1 MSSTRGTRLTYAGLN
16 ALAKCQQDKELHF
29 TRVVMGDG
37 TISEDQD
44 IRQLSGLV
52 SPRLVLP
59 IKSIKIT
66 GTGTTVLETELKNT
80 NLEKGFMAREVGIFI
95 IDPDTLTKTESG
107 GKTTYNG
114 TEILY
119 AVRNTGNDSDYVPAG
134 GGSDVWNIL
143 YDVVTVIDQAEN
155 VTANINGDVAY
166 LTRVDFAEH
175 EDSSSP
181 HPNFM
186 RMGDEVST
194 ADYIA
199 CDYKAPGDKINY
211 ISAGNLKTQILGDM
225 SDMPTLQA
233 RVRQLERENENL
245 ALKMEAENLMPD
257 CNMLLAENFV
267 QPDSIDRFSV
277 QVTSCAAGD
286 DSVDVVSNYGIITG
300 SWYWITDEIHAEY
313 VQVKSVIR
321 NGSIYR
327 VILSQKLEQ
336 TYQIEKTKIYR
347 TTAWINDS
355 GTVYGSGDVKGVN
368 YSPKVTWRGTTEGGT
383 AESNVKLETTQDKAD
398 NFKTDRIGGSV
409 VFSANGLVSFG

>member
-80 NLEKGFMAREVGIFI
+80 NLDKGFIAREVGIFI
-95 IDPDTLTKTESG
+95 YDPDTVTKKEVD
-107 GKTTYNG
+107 GKTVYDG

-119 AVRNTGNDSDYVPAG
+119 AVRNTGDNSDYVPAG
-134 GGSDVWNIL
+134 GGSDVWNVI
-143 YDVVTVIDQAEN
+143 YDIVTVIDQAEN

-211 ISAGNLKTQILGDM
+211 ISADHLKTQILGNM

-233 RVRQLERENENL
+233 RVRQLERENTNL
-245 ALKMEAENLMPD
+245 ALRMEAEGMMPD
-257 CNMLLAENFV
+257 CNMLLAENFA
-267 QPDSIDRFSV
+267 QPDSVDQLSIK
-277 QVTSCAAGD
+277 VTSCAAGD
-286 DSVDVVSNYGIITG
+286 DSIDLERLYGVITG
-300 SWYWITDEIHAEY
+300 SWYWITDGVNDEFI
-313 VQVKSVIR
+313 QVKSCIK
-321 NGSIYR
+321 NGSVYR
-327 VILSQKLEQ
+327 IIAAQKLVN
-336 TYQIEKTKIYR
+336 TYDLANTYIYR
-347 TTAWINDS
+347 TTADIS
-355 GTVYGSGDVKGVN
+355 TGTALGAGDKRGFV
-368 YSPKVTWRGTTEGGT
+368 YSPLFEWAGAT
-383 AESNVKLETTQDKAD
+383 ANTSKDISLETTQDKAD
-398 NFKTDRIGGSV
+398 TFDITTASCSV
-409 VFSANGLVSFG
+409 TFDANGLVSIS

>member
-166 LTRVDFAEH
+166 VTRVDFNDH
-175 EDSSSP
+175 ESAVSP

-186 RMGDEVST
+186 RAGNEVNT
-194 ADYIA
+194 AAYIN
-199 CDYKAPGDKINY
+199 CDYTAPGDKINY
-211 ISAGNLKTQILGDM
+211 ISADHLKTQILGDM

-233 RVRQLERENENL
+233 RVRQLERENANL
-245 ALKMEAENLMPD
+245 ALKMEAENKMPD
-257 CNMLLAENFV
+257 CNMLLAENFKE
-267 QPDSIDRFSV
+267 PDSIDTLSIK
-277 QVTSCAAGD
+277 VTSCAAGD
-286 DSVDVVSNYGIITG
+286 DSIDLERLYGVITG
-300 SWYWITDEIHAEY
+300 SWYWIADGVNDEFI
-313 VQVKSVIR
+313 QVKSCIK
-321 NGSIYR
+321 NGSVYR
-327 VILSQKLEQ
+327 IITAQKLLN
-336 TYQIEKTKIYR
+336 TYDLANTYIYR
-347 TTAWINDS
+347 TTADIS
-355 GTVYGSGDVKGVN
+355 MGEALGAGDKRGFV
-368 YSPKVTWRGTTEGGT
+368 YSPSFQWAGAMANTSKDI
-383 AESNVKLETTQDKAD
+383 LFQMTQDKAD
-398 NFKTDRIGGSV
+398 TFDVDCTGGSI
-409 VFSANGLVSFG
+409 VFGADGLASIA

>member
-186 RMGDEVST
+186 RMGNEVNT
-194 ADYIA
+194 ANYINCDYIA
-199 CDYKAPGDKINY
+199 PGKKINY
-211 ISAGNLKTQILGDM
+211 ISASNLKTQILGDM

-233 RVRQLERENENL
+233 RVRQLERENANL
-245 ALKMEAENLMPD
+245 ALKMEAENKMPD
-257 CNMLLAENFV
+257 CNMLLAENF
-267 QPDSIDRFSV
+267 DGAIDDTNRTKIKVKSAV
-277 QVTSCAAGD
+277 SGD
-286 DSVDVVSNYGIITG
+286 DSVDVESVYNLRIGD
-300 SWYWITDEIHAEY
+300 WIWISDGLHSEY
-313 VQVKSVIR
+313 RQIKSTIK
-321 NGSIYR
+321 NGGVYR
-327 VILSQKLEQ
+327 VILTSVLNE
-336 TYQIEKTKIYR
+336 TYVLDDTYIYF
-347 TTAWINDS
+347 TTCDIDNGICMGSTDILSKKYTGETWS
-355 GTVYGSGDVKGVN
+355 GSRK
-368 YSPKVTWRGTTEGGT
+368 GGT
-383 AESNVKLETTQDKAD
+383 AESNVKLDTSLDNAD
-398 NFKTDRIGGSV
+398 SFDIEGVT
-409 VFSANGLVSFG
+409 FNGDNLATLN

>member
-119 AVRNTGNDSDYVPAG
+119 AVRNTGDDSDYVPAG
-134 GGSDVWNIL
+134 GGSDVWNLI

-166 LTRVDFAEH
+166 VTRVDFIDH
-175 EDSSSP
+175 EESVSP
-181 HPNFM
+181 HPKFM
-186 RMGDEVST
+186 RMGDEVDT
-194 ADYIA
+194 AAYIN
-199 CDYKAPGDKINY
+199 CDYTAPGDKINY
-211 ISAGNLKTQILGDM
+211 ISADHLKTQILGDM

-233 RVRQLERENENL
+233 RVRQLERENANL
-245 ALKMEAENLMPD
+245 ALRMEAENKMPD
-257 CNMLLAENFV
+257 CNMLLAENFKE
-267 QPDSIDRFSV
+267 PDSIDTLSIK
-277 QVTSCAAGD
+277 VTSCAAGD
-286 DSVDVVSNYGIITG
+286 DSIDIERLYGVITG
-300 SWYWITDEIHAEY
+300 SWYWITDGVYDEFI
-313 VQVKSVIR
+313 QVKSCIK
-321 NGSIYR
+321 NGSVYR
-327 VILSQKLEQ
+327 IIAAQKLVN
-336 TYQIEKTKIYR
+336 TYDLANTYIYR
-347 TTAWINDS
+347 TTADISN
-355 GTVYGSGDVKGVN
+355 GEALGAGDKRGFV
-368 YSPKVTWRGTTEGGT
+368 YSPSFQWAGAMANTSKDI
-383 AESNVKLETTQDKAD
+383 LFQMTQDKAD
-398 NFKTDRIGGSV
+398 TFDVESTGGSI
-409 VFSANGLVSFG
+409 VFGADGLASIA

>member
-1 MSSTRGTRLTYAGLN
+1 MT
-16 ALAKCQQDKELHF
+16 KKE
-29 TRVVMGDG
+29 VD
-37 TISEDQD
+37 
-44 IRQLSGLV
+44 
-52 SPRLVLP
+52 
-59 IKSIKIT
+59 
-66 GTGTTVLETELKNT
+66 
-80 NLEKGFMAREVGIFI
+80 
-95 IDPDTLTKTESG
+95 
-107 GKTTYNG
+107 GKTVYDG

-119 AVRNTGNDSDYVPAG
+119 AVRNTGDNSDYVPAG
-134 GGSDVWNIL
+134 GGSDVWNVI
-143 YDVVTVIDQAEN
+143 YDIVTVIDQAEN

-166 LTRVDFAEH
+166 LTRVDFIEH

-186 RMGDEVST
+186 KMGDEVNT

-233 RVRQLERENENL
+233 RVRQLERENANL

-327 VILSQKLEQ
+327 VIFSQKLKQ

-355 GTVYGSGDVKGVN
+355 GTVYGSGDVKGIN
-368 YSPKVTWRGTTEGGT
+368 YSPKVTWKGTTEGGT
-383 AESNVKLETTQDKAD
+383 AESNEEMELGISYAD
-398 NFKTDRIGGSV
+398 NYDNDGYIYFTNDNSNFPHHQHCSYETSKRISGK
-409 VFSANGLVSFG
+409 

>member
-155 VTANINGDVAY
+155 VTANINGNVAY
-166 LTRVDFAEH
+166 VTRVDFNDH
-175 EDSSSP
+175 ESAVSP

-186 RMGDEVST
+186 RAGNEVNT
-194 ADYIA
+194 AAYIN
-199 CDYKAPGDKINY
+199 CDYTAPGDKINY
-211 ISAGNLKTQILGDM
+211 ISADHLKTQILGDM

-245 ALKMEAENLMPD
+245 ALKMEAENIMPD

-347 TTAWINDS
+347 TTAWISDS
-355 GTVYGSGDVKGVN
+355 GTVYGSGDIKGVN

-383 AESNVKLETTQDKAD
+383 AESNEKWQTGLDYKD
-398 NFKTDRIGGSV
+398 NFTMQRDV
-409 VFSANGLVSFG
+409 EFDANGLITIS

>member
-37 TISEDQD
+37 RISDDQD
-44 IRQLSGLV
+44 IRQLTGLV

-119 AVRNTGNDSDYVPAG
+119 AVRNTGDDSDYVPAG
-134 GGSDVWNIL
+134 GGSDVWNLI

-166 LTRVDFAEH
+166 VTRVDFIDH
-175 EDSSSP
+175 EESVSP
-181 HPNFM
+181 HPKFM
-186 RMGDEVST
+186 RMGDEVDT
-194 ADYIA
+194 AAYIN
-199 CDYKAPGDKINY
+199 CDYTAPGDKINY
-211 ISAGNLKTQILGDM
+211 ISADHLKTQILGDM

-233 RVRQLERENENL
+233 RVRQLERENANL
-245 ALKMEAENLMPD
+245 ALRMEAESMMPD
-257 CNMLLAENFV
+257 CNLLLAENFEY
-267 QPDSIDRFSV
+267 PDKIDRLTV
-277 QVTSCAAGD
+277 KVTSCAAGD
-286 DSVDVVSNYGIITG
+286 DSVDVELNYGFIIG
-300 SWYWITDEIHAEY
+300 SWYWITDGVHAEY
-313 VQVKSVIR
+313 VQIKSIIK
-321 NGSIYR
+321 NGNIHR
-327 VILSQKLEQ
+327 LILTEPLVN
-336 TYQIEKTKIYR
+336 TYEISMTSMHR
-347 TTAWINDS
+347 TTAWLKD
-355 GTVYGSGDVKGVN
+355 GVAFGSGDVLSWV
-368 YSPKVTWRGTTEGGT
+368 YDPKVAWRGKTSGSSVEGDEKWQTGLDY
-383 AESNVKLETTQDKAD
+383 KD
-398 NFKTDRIGGSV
+398 NFTMQGDTI
-409 VFSANGLVSFG
+409 FTNDNLVSIM

>member
-1 MSSTRGTRLTYAGLN
+1 MESTRGTRLTYAGLN
-16 ALAKCQQDKELHF
+16 ALAKCQQGKELHF
-29 TRVVMGDG
+29 TRVIMGDG
-37 TISEDQD
+37 RITDDQD
-44 IRQLSGLV
+44 IRQLSGLI
-52 SPRLVLP
+52 SPKLVLP
-59 IKSIKIT
+59 IKSIKIM
-66 GTGTTVLETELKNT
+66 GTGTTVLETELKNM
-80 NLEKGFMAREVGIFI
+80 NLERGFIAREVGIYVY
-95 IDPDTLTKTESG
+95 DPDTVTKKEVD
-107 GKTTYNG
+107 GKTVYDG

-119 AVRNTGNDSDYVPAG
+119 AVRNTGDNSDYVPAG
-134 GGSDVWNIL
+134 GGSDVWNVI
-143 YDVVTVIDQAEN
+143 YDIVTVIDQAEN

-166 LTRVDFAEH
+166 LTRVDFIEH

-186 RMGDEVST
+186 KMGDEVNT

-233 RVRQLERENENL
+233 RVRQLERENANL

-327 VILSQKLEQ
+327 VIFSQKLKQ

-355 GTVYGSGDVKGVN
+355 GTVYGSGDVKGIN
-368 YSPKVTWRGTTEGGT
+368 YSPKVTWKGTTEGGT
-383 AESNVKLETTQDKAD
+383 AESNEEMELGISYAD
-398 NFKTDRIGGSV
+398 NYDNDGYIYFTND
-409 VFSANGLVSFG
+409 NLMTL